1 MLETRPLIANVS
13 LETHEF
19 RKALPALREQGWI
32 PAILQAEHEFLRL
45 AGVDE
50 TLALRT
56 KEAGQ
61 AASSPGRP
69 SFGELFFRGGDI
81 YYCVCAGAATQG
93 GPEPSGRRHALE
105 VGLISKKPAD
115 ADKRARTF
123 AAAVEMAVRKAV
135 ESQKAQE
142 MMFDW
147 APPKP
152 DRSRLAALE
161 QPGAQSDA
169 RFAAPK
175 LDRELVRGAAIL
187 AEPLAREILAELTL
201 AGFSR
206 TRDVLAARQSK
217 PDAAEL
223 ALDKLRRAGLV
234 TLEHLLEC
242 KKYGTPLTRLADPAK
257 LQTPEV
263 GALVCPSCSGHF
275 LEESLCD
282 GFSVSDLGKRLSRN
296 AHWLTV
302 LIMYKLAELG
312 VPLESMLHNVSRSGE
327 DVDIAVQ
334 FLGRFWTFELKDGEF
349 AAADVVG
356 FNHRRARH
364 RPQKAFV
371 VSTAKVAPDAARL
384 LEELSA
390 GDPPTCLEGLT
401 KAGEALRTEVHAASL
416 GYACGRLRV
425 VEDLTSYDVARVV
438 EARFEEKARG
448 GEPAAEPAAPAEPP
462 DIEEPEDRAA
472 QRRSRPVP
480 QKQ

>member
-1 MLETRPLIANVS
+1 MLETRPLIASVS
-13 LETHEF
+13 LETDEF
-19 RKALPALREQGWI
+19 RKALPVLREQGWI

-56 KEAGQ
+56 KKARQ
-61 AASSPGRP
+61 AASSTDHP

-81 YYCVCAGAATQG
+81 YYCVCANAATHEGPQLRG
-93 GPEPSGRRHALE
+93 GGHALE

-115 ADKRARTF
+115 VDKRAGTF

-135 ESQKAQE
+135 GGQKAQE

-147 APPKP
+147 TPPKP

-161 QPGAQSDA
+161 QPGDQSDA

-175 LDRELVRGAAIL
+175 LDRELVRGASIL

-206 TRDVLAARQSK
+206 TRDVLAARQSR

-223 ALDKLRRAGLV
+223 ALDKLRRAGMV

-242 KKYGTPLTRLADPAK
+242 KKYGTPLTRLTDPDK

-263 GALVCPSCSGHF
+263 GALVCPSCGGHF
-275 LEESLCD
+275 LDESLCD

-312 VPLESMLHNVSRSGE
+312 VPIEAMIHNVSHSGE

-334 FLGRFWTFELKDGEF
+334 FLGGFWTFELKDGDF
-349 AAADVVG
+349 TAADVVG

-384 LEELSA
+384 LDEPSA

-401 KAGEALRTEVHAASL
+401 KAGEALRSEVYAASL
-416 GYACGRLRV
+416 GYACERLKL
-425 VEDLTSYDVARVV
+425 VEDITGYDVARVV
-438 EARFEEKARG
+438 AARFEEKTTELR
-448 GEPAAEPAAPAEPP
+448 PAAAPAAPP
-462 DIEEPEDRAA
+462 DLEQPADRTA
-472 QRRSRPVP
+472 RRRNRPIP